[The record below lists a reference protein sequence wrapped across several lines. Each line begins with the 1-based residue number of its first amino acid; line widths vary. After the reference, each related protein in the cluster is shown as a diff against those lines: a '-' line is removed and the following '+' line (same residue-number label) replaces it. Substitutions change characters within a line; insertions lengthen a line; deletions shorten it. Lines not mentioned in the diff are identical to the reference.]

1 MTAARSAQRSSW
13 PHRCGAGRLAR
24 PSATTLGDPPDQL
37 PACYRRVTGGRRVG
51 QASAG
56 DAGCIGRSTVI
67 VVPWRGGLWTVS
79 SRPVAATRSAS
90 PRKPLPA
97 RWSAPPGPSSQT
109 RTISGYGAGAVVILH
124 QIRAGVPWRQAAA
137 AAFGGQ
143 GPRGNGAAMRV
154 APLRAYHADR
164 PAAVAEE
171 AIKSAEVTHAHPEG
185 VAGGSRRRRR
195 GARRCSI
202 GWYPS
207 VGRCGARPAAAVPDR
222 RCAPARHDA
231 GSPAGRP
238 PGRRGCL

>member
-1 MTAARSAQRSSW
+1 VTAARSAQRSSW
-13 PHRCGAGRLAR
+13 PHRCGASRLAH

-56 DAGCIGRSTVI
+56 DAGCIGRSAVI
-67 VVPWRGGLWTVS
+67 VGPWPGGLWTVS

-124 QIRAGVPWRQAAA
+124 QIRDGVPWRQAAA

-143 GPRGNGAAMRV
+143 GSCGNGAGMRV

-164 PAAVAEE
+164 PAAAAEE

-185 VAGGSRRRRR
+185 VAGGPRRRRR
-195 GARRCSI
+195 PPGGACRTE
-202 GWYPS
+202 
-207 VGRCGARPAAAVPDR
+207 CGSRPWCARPSRQR
-222 RCAPARHDA
+222 R
-231 GSPAGRP
+231 PAGAFF
-238 PGRRGCL
+238 GGEQ